1 MFMSAQMARLLRV
14 KSFERKRKCGIRKR
28 RDSDREALLSE
39 ESNTTMTHD
48 DANYSFADNGT
59 LFVGDRQYAEKHEM
73 ETNENRPTK
82 TPANWKPSK
91 SQRFASTPQ
100 TVIMEGTLS
109 KWTNMVHG
117 WQMRYFVL
125 NDESLCYF
133 TSREKMLRGQPRGC
147 IRLNG
152 AAVGIDGENE
162 ATFTIKVDGKTFHLQ
177 GVEKAERDEWVRE
190 LERVI
195 HIRSGYYRPRPEEPL
210 IDLKNRVK
218 LADRQ
223 LQDLI
228 ELAHKLEQAEKH
240 VDKVDKVHEKKK
252 RHLNEILLTAKR
264 LQSTVEHSCIILKQ
278 VQSKFP
284 VPDAPS
290 IPSLPQTTS
299 GVEAE
304 RRDSEK
310 VVEPLVHPPQIT
322 YSSSE
327 DEFFDAASALENES
341 DSSADD
347 YDEDTEECPTDCTG
361 TATDGSTTGS
371 LKNFNGDQLANLTA
385 STSKRRHKHRHRKN
399 RRQNSGDDEM
409 TRHAARRHSR
419 TSKQQIEPTSGES
432 AEPDWGDADEDF
444 DQIYECTDESDLGN
458 VQQQHGSVLMHLLSQ
473 VSVGMDLTKVTLPT
487 FILERRSLLEMYADF
502 FAHPDDFVKANEL
515 QDPEERFVS
524 VVRYYMN
531 AFYPA
536 RKSGVAKKP
545 YNPILGETFRCRWTV
560 PELPLSGQ
568 KTKSGPFPGSD
579 INQVTFVAEQVSHH
593 PPVSAFYAEH
603 PASKISLAAHIWTQ
617 SSFLGLSIGVANV
630 GNAKLTLQEFNETY
644 TITFPNGYGRSI
656 LGKPWVELGGK
667 VEVRCPET
675 GYHAEIEFQT
685 KPIFGG
691 KPHKIAGSVFK
702 RGLKKPIM
710 TLRGEW
716 NGVIYAKRTH
726 GDEFQF
732 TDVKEKPEIKK
743 ECDPIAAQSDRESR
757 RLWRHVTAALYRNRI
772 EIASSAKRFI
782 EQRQRDEA
790 KTRRESG
797 EEYQQNF
804 PQKSDEL
811 KKQRNGELS
820 LKDDANVKAG
830 KWETHDEN
838 EQSQET
844 EELSIVHS
852 QSENTEDRR
861 EQKSEKRKSTEKTVQ
876 LSTSLEDRPT
886 TGALTDHLK
895 SERHDQ
901 ENPSDAE
908 EMAEDETIQRLMFLV
923 GFDRAK
929 QRGDLTAGKVPRT
942 STERFRMLGCEVEEK
957 SVGEEWEDRL
967 NGDQNKNLKRVEKVV
982 NGELTIEIA

>member
-702 RGLKKPIM
+702 RGLKKPI
-710 TLRGEW
+710 
-716 NGVIYAKRTH
+716 
-726 GDEFQF
+726 
-732 TDVKEKPEIKK
+732 TDVARRMER
-743 ECDPIAAQSDRESR
+743 CDLRE
-757 RLWRHVTAALYRNRI
+757 TN
-772 EIASSAKRFI
+772 
-782 EQRQRDEA
+782 
-790 KTRRESG
+790 TRRRIPIHGREREAGNQEVLFVVS
-797 EEYQQNF
+797 F